1 MPAAD
6 IRSFAFALLSTSL
19 FAAAWLSASLWLLPF
34 LALLCF
40 CLCLAKHN
48 HVHRPVFD
56 GHLANRAWSFG
67 LAILT
72 GSSCEGIREP
82 HNSRH
87 HHQPGSPLDAVRP
100 QLAGQGPA
108 LWRLLRFTVASLIE
122 SWRLRQPASS
132 WENRELLAVLL
143 VAIAALFYDPRKAL
157 LFLLLPWIIGQ
168 LLLLAVNLPQHE
180 GLPAGNG
187 PGHSRDMCGRL
198 SNWFLFNAGYHS
210 AHHAF
215 PGAHWSELPRLHA
228 EHIAPF
234 APAAIQ
240 HNSLGSWALGWSRHQ
255 GKTRPDPRRPF
266 LFLLASYTALGC
278 LYLGFNRSPQ
288 QILLMIGLC
297 AGLDFLLKWCVHGRR
312 EIPLSGLITG
322 CGLSILL
329 NYPHDL
335 WLPLFPALLAIGSKY
350 VFTWQGRH
358 VFNPGLFG
366 VIAALFLGQGL
377 YASAPAYQWG
387 IGPLASV
394 AVISLA
400 LLFFIRQA
408 GRLPLVLAF
417 LVSYLLC
424 TLLRAWIMRHHLPPE
439 VILFGSLSSPAL
451 FLFAF
456 YMISD
461 PATSPSAPRHQILWG
476 IAIALLDLAYH
487 LKSSLATQFLAL
499 FFLAA
504 TFWAGRH
511 LVRLVRSPQAAWRAA
526 QKAAPRLAVA
536 SIAFWALMLL
546 RPAAAPLADPGFKLE
561 AVAPSQ
567 SGLHAQL
574 GTVLT
579 EVDPRVAHI
588 AKWVLSIGSSAAC
601 ADIDGDGDQDLFLVQ
616 PLMRPEDRCQLL
628 RNDGHFHF
636 TRLPLPALDAWMRD
650 PHNQGIPAGAL
661 FCDTRNSGRPDL
673 LVLGAFGR
681 CHLLLNQFPDFID
694 APSQPLTQ
702 AHCVSVGACAADFDR
717 DGLPDLF
724 IANGLQTHLPDYA
737 QPTPFNIFQLPQP
750 EFPGDRRMFHFLH
763 QGWHNSNNGGLNLL
777 YHNTGPS
784 GFATVPAAQS
794 GLDQTRWTLAAA
806 AADLN
811 GDGRPDLYCA
821 NDFGPDDCL
830 LQDPQGRFLA
840 QRGSWTGS
848 IGRDTYKG
856 MNASIGD
863 LDNDG
868 QPMIYVSNVHA
879 PLQAEG
885 SLLWK
890 ISPDGTSF
898 RDVAAARG
906 CLNEKAFGWGA
917 AFGDLDLDGRL
928 DLAQANGMV
937 DDTPDKKFAV
947 APSYWYKAGQIM
959 RSGPDIHS
967 YADSWPDLRGYEIW
981 GRQANRLYLN
991 RGPSAQPQFADAAA
1005 ALGIDAKDNSRS
1017 MIFVDFDNDGDLDL
1031 LVTHQFRAPDLYRN
1045 PLQETQPRAWLGLQ
1059 LVGDGHRATREG
1071 LGAKVILHNLGGD
1084 GPPLQSREVQSNSG
1098 FSAQGE
1104 RRLLFGLGLHPGKIS
1119 LEILWPDGSRQMV
1132 EEPKLNGY
1140 LRVEQ
1145 R

>member
-1 MPAAD
+1 LRRPPRSTAA
-6 IRSFAFALLSTSL
+6 S
-19 FAAAWLSASLWLLPF
+19 P
-34 LALLCF
+34 
-40 CLCLAKHN
+40 
-48 HVHRPVFD
+48 
-56 GHLANRAWSFG
+56 
-67 LAILT
+67 
-72 GSSCEGIREP
+72 
-82 HNSRH
+82 
-87 HHQPGSPLDAVRP
+87 PGP
-100 QLAGQGPA
+100 
-108 LWRLLRFTVASLIE
+108 
-122 SWRLRQPASS
+122 
-132 WENRELLAVLL
+132 
-143 VAIAALFYDPRKAL
+143 
-157 LFLLLPWIIGQ
+157 FLLL
-168 LLLLAVNLPQHE
+168 
-180 GLPAGNG
+180 
-187 PGHSRDMCGRL
+187 
-198 SNWFLFNAGYHS
+198 LF
-210 AHHAF
+210 
-215 PGAHWSELPRLHA
+215 
-228 EHIAPF
+228 
-234 APAAIQ
+234 
-240 HNSLGSWALGWSRHQ
+240 
-255 GKTRPDPRRPF
+255 
-266 LFLLASYTALGC
+266 SYTALGC

-288 QILLMIGLC
+288 QILLMISLC
-297 AGLDFLLKWCVHGRR
+297 ASLDFLLKWTIHGRR
-312 EIPLSGLITG
+312 EFPLSGTITG

-329 NYPHDL
+329 NYPHDP
-335 WLPLFPALLAIGSKY
+335 WMPLFPALLAIGSKY

-387 IGPLASV
+387 LGPLASV
-394 AVISLA
+394 GVIGLA

-417 LVSYLLC
+417 LASYLLC

-439 VILFGSLSSPAL
+439 VVIFGSLSSPAL

-456 YMISD
+456 YMITD
-461 PATSPSAPRHQILWG
+461 PATSPAQPRHQILWG
-476 IAIALLDLAYH
+476 AAVALLDLAYH

-504 TFWAGRH
+504 SFWAGRH
-511 LVRLVRSPQAAWRAA
+511 LLRLLRSPQNAWRSAQDAA
-526 QKAAPRLAVA
+526 QRLAVA
-536 SIAFWALMLL
+536 ALAFWALMLL
-546 RPAAAPLADPGFKLE
+546 RPPPAPLADPGFKLE
-561 AVAPSQ
+561 AIAPSH

-616 PLMRPEDRCQLL
+616 PLMSPDDRCQLL
-628 RNDGHFHF
+628 RNDGDLRF

-650 PHNQGIPAGAL
+650 PQNHGVPGGAL

-681 CHLLLNQFPDFID
+681 CQLLLNQFPNFVA
-694 APSQPLTQ
+694 APPQPLTQ
-702 AHCVSVGACAADFDR
+702 VHCVSIGACAADFDR

-724 IANGLQTHLPDYA
+724 VANGLATHLPDYA
-737 QPTPFNIFQLPQP
+737 HPTPLNIFQLPQP
-750 EFPGDRRMFHFLH
+750 QFPGDRRMFHFLH
-763 QGWHNSNNGGLNLL
+763 QGWHNSNNGGLNQL
-777 YHNTGPS
+777 YRNTGTS
-784 GFATVPAAQS
+784 FDAIPAAQS

-811 GDGRPDLYCA
+811 RDGRPDLYCA

-830 LQDPQGRFLA
+830 LQNPQGRFLA
-840 QRGSWTGS
+840 QRGPWTGS

-868 QPMIYVSNVHA
+868 LPMIYVSNVHA

-890 ISPDGTSF
+890 ISPDGSSF
-898 RDVAAARG
+898 TDVAAARG

-937 DDTPDKKFAV
+937 DDTPDKKFPV

-959 RSGPDIHS
+959 RSGPEVHA
-967 YADSWPDLRGYEIW
+967 YADSWPDLRGHEIW

-991 RGPSAQPQFADAAA
+991 RGPSAQPQFADAAP
-1005 ALGIDAKDNSRS
+1005 ALGIATKDNSRA
-1017 MIFVDFDNDGDLDL
+1017 MIFTDFDNDGDLDL

-1045 PLQETQPRAWLGLQ
+1045 PLQQTHPRQWLGLT
-1059 LVGDGHRATREG
+1059 LVGDGRRVNRDA
-1071 LGAKVILHNLGGD
+1071 LGAQVILHNLGGD
-1084 GPPLQSREVQSNSG
+1084 SPPLQSREVQSNSG
-1098 FSAQGE
+1098 FSAQGD
-1104 RRLLFGLGLHPGKIS
+1104 RRLLFGLGLKPGKIS
-1119 LEILWPDGSRQMV
+1119 LEILWPDGSRQIV
-1132 EEPKLNGY
+1132 DDPQLNQY
-1140 LRVEQ
+1140 LRVEM